1 MHYYTINISITNHSA
16 AILRHPG
23 MRNIMRYVKIFLLN
37 RQFCLFNIYLCI
49 MKQRGQV
56 VIDKI
61 LDTAERLFY
70 TQGYSNTGIN
80 QVIEEADIA
89 KASLYKHFE
98 TKTDLLV
105 AYIQRTHERWHSR
118 LQAAIDKVTDPKD
131 KLLAIFDYH
140 IERQEIR
147 QFGGCPFIKANDE
160 AGTSDP
166 RVLAEI
172 QATKVHSKSIIK
184 KLVAASGHQKNLTDQ
199 ELSELIF
206 FTLEG
211 ALTSVSVFKQTAELK
226 AAKKIIKK
234 LI

>member
-1 MHYYTINISITNHSA
+1 
-16 AILRHPG
+16 
-23 MRNIMRYVKIFLLN
+23 
-37 RQFCLFNIYLCI
+37 

-118 LQAAIDKVTDPKD
+118 LQSAIDKVTDPKD

-166 RVLAEI
+166 RVLTEI
-172 QATKVHSKSIIK
+172 QSTKIHSKAIIK

-199 ELSELIF
+199 ELTELIF

>member
-1 MHYYTINISITNHSA
+1 M
-16 AILRHPG
+16 
-23 MRNIMRYVKIFLLN
+23 
-37 RQFCLFNIYLCI
+37 
-49 MKQRGQV
+49 
-56 VIDKI
+56 
-61 LDTAERLFY
+61 
-70 TQGYSNTGIN
+70 
-80 QVIEEADIA
+80 
-89 KASLYKHFE
+89 
-98 TKTDLLV
+98 
-105 AYIQRTHERWHSR
+105 
-118 LQAAIDKVTDPKD
+118 TDPKD

-166 RVLAEI
+166 RVLTEI
-172 QATKVHSKSIIK
+172 QATKTHSKAIIK
-184 KLVAASGHQKNLTDQ
+184 KLVTASGHQQNLTDQ
-199 ELSELIF
+199 ELTELIF